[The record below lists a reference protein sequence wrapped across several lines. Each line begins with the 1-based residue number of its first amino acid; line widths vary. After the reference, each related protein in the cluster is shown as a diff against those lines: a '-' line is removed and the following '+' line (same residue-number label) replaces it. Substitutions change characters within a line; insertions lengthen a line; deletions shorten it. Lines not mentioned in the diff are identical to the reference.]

1 MDPSIKI
8 DVLLNKKAYLLHYPK
23 GVENVQYSHGEI
35 SDLIGDI
42 KLSTNNWTEPGSS
55 GSPIINYEKNYVIGI
70 HSCSN
75 KNGKDTTE
83 MGTFL
88 NYAVK
93 EFAEGKS
100 EEIKSSYKSL
110 YPKSDEMHLVY
121 LIRNN
126 QKSIK
131 LFCNKFVDKYKESIP
146 NPHLKL

>member
-1 MDPSIKI
+1 
-8 DVLLNKKAYLLHYPK
+8 
-23 GVENVQYSHGEI
+23 
-35 SDLIGDI
+35 
-42 KLSTNNWTEPGSS
+42 
-55 GSPIINYEKNYVIGI
+55 
-70 HSCSN
+70 
-75 KNGKDTTE
+75 

-146 NPHLKL
+146 NPQSPFKVIIFQIYF